1 MPPEEALL
9 ARSRA
14 ALELWQRLRCA
25 YDAIEDALA
34 NPGRH
39 ELGPLG
45 ERIVTL
51 ENELRPLVGELAV
64 PRSRPD
70 DADPALAAL
79 WRETDAVVAS
89 LAARQPVLVRAALD
103 ARSATAERLESMR
116 AARGQLR
123 RYGAPEAGAAQLTSR
138 HA

>member
-1 MPPEEALL
+1 MPPEQAVQ
-9 ARSRA
+9 ARSLA
-14 ALELWQRLRCA
+14 ALELWQGLRSA

-34 NPGRH
+34 SPERH
-39 ELGPLG
+39 DLGPLG
-45 ERIVTL
+45 ERIVAL

-70 DADPALAAL
+70 SADPAVAAI

-89 LAARQPVLVRAALD
+89 LAERQPMLVRAALD
-103 ARSATAERLESMR
+103 ARSATADRLESVR

-123 RYGAPEAGAAQLTSR
+123 SYRAPEALSARLTSR